1 MRVDILLSIDQFIF
15 GIDCGC
21 ASAGWR
27 LHEDSHAPRQS
38 RFQVMPLS
46 ARPCSSAANARR
58 VKIGVWRSA
67 TEHADTGQRWLGPSA
82 HRPDRR
88 TPGKGDEGAPL
99 HCTPRCPGLQFSMQ
113 VIKTEIV
120 TLRNTKRLICP
131 AVRPAHSR
139 HLQSQHRT
147 DYKTGVHSCGKP

>member
-1 MRVDILLSIDQFIF
+1 VRVDILLSIDQFIF

-38 RFQVMPLS
+38 RFRVMPLS

-67 TEHADTGQRWLGPSA
+67 TEHAIRGSADWAQAHTGQTAALPARA
-82 HRPDRR
+82 MKERR
-88 TPGKGDEGAPL
+88 FTVIPAAQGFSF
-99 HCTPRCPGLQFSMQ
+99 RCRSSKQKS
-113 VIKTEIV
+113 
-120 TLRNTKRLICP
+120 
-131 AVRPAHSR
+131 
-139 HLQSQHRT
+139 
-147 DYKTGVHSCGKP
+147 